1 MSKLQLQTSATADQ
15 SSYSMAAPALGLS
28 HPSRSFSAPQG
39 DFRVLSPTHPG
50 FDGTPR
56 PDWLTTIGG
65 LAEVYDKLLDQLQFS
80 DVAVISSSIGGG
92 IAAELAIRGSP
103 KLSGAVLAD
112 AVGILVE
119 GHPMADAF
127 SLTLDQLTQL
137 SYHNP
142 AKFHID
148 LSSFTDAQRQ
158 AIGANR
164 AALAV
169 YGGMLHCPTQLSLA
183 GPTT

>member
-1 MSKLQLQTSATADQ
+1 
-15 SSYSMAAPALGLS
+15 
-28 HPSRSFSAPQG
+28 
-39 DFRVLSPTHPG
+39 
-50 FDGTPR
+50 
-56 PDWLTTIGG
+56 

-148 LSSFTDAQRQ
+148 LSSFTDAQR
-158 AIGANR
+158 
-164 AALAV
+164 LAV

>member
-92 IAAELAIRGSP
+92 IAAELAIPGARFQL
-103 KLSGAVLAD
+103 LSGT
-112 AVGILVE
+112 
-119 GHPMADAF
+119 GHMPM
-127 SLTLDQLTQL
+127 LETPDQLL
-137 SYHNP
+137 
-142 AKFHID
+142 
-148 LSSFTDAQRQ
+148 
-158 AIGANR
+158 
-164 AALAV
+164 AAV
-169 YGGMLHCPTQLSLA
+169 RVFVDPHR
-183 GPTT
+183 

>member
-1 MSKLQLQTSATADQ
+1 
-15 SSYSMAAPALGLS
+15 MAAPALGLS

-56 PDWLTTIGG
+56 PDWLTTVGG